1 MLFRAQGL
9 EFKCM
14 SDLRET
20 LQRAVDEGRL
30 LTTSSANILQLL
42 FGGNNPLYRAAIEEL
57 VENEDWTELNDRFFK
72 TLTFGTGGIRGRTI
86 GKVVTRAEKGSQTA
100 GACPEFPCV
109 GTNALNFY
117 NISRAT
123 QGLVN
128 YAREYLAK
136 SSPGAKPSIA
146 IAHDTRF
153 FSRQFAELTAKVA
166 TENGCD
172 VFLFESARS
181 TPELSFAVRQTS
193 STAGIVIT
201 ASHNP
206 PHDNGYKV
214 YFADG
219 AQVVEPHASGI
230 IECVGK
236 VAGELYQPLPVSLRG
251 KLISLGADIDETYKV
266 RLRTLVLRPDIIATG
281 PDLKIVFT
289 SIHGTGGI
297 ISVPV
302 LRELGFKVLT
312 VPEQDTPNGAFP
324 TVTSPNPEN
333 EDALAM
339 AIALAEKE
347 RADLVIGTDP
357 DCDRMGVAFRDRE
370 GKMRLFTGNQIGSLL
385 AHYRTKTLKGQD
397 VLNEKTKGRGVL
409 IKTFVTTDLQK
420 TMAEREGLHCVE
432 TLTGFKYIGEKLG
445 KYEAALPEK
454 IRKLYRALPEQETR
468 AARLQHSYFF
478 VFGGEESYGYSGA
491 DFVRDKDAN
500 GATIMFAEVAAYAK
514 SLGIALDELLDQIYL
529 EYGYYLEKNAA
540 LTFEGAEGADKIRK
554 LADSYNADP
563 PLEIDGSKVLAV
575 KDFAAGGIK
584 DSEGD
589 TLPKEK
595 MTMFE
600 LADARRIAVRPSGT
614 EPKIKFYMFGKS
626 AGVAADTLSEA
637 KSFLSGSLDRL
648 WAWMQEDVK
657 KRVG

>member
-1 MLFRAQGL
+1 
-9 EFKCM
+9 
-14 SDLRET
+14 
-20 LQRAVDEGRL
+20 
-30 LTTSSANILQLL
+30 
-42 FGGNNPLYRAAIEEL
+42 
-57 VENEDWTELNDRFFK
+57 
-72 TLTFGTGGIRGRTI
+72 
-86 GKVVTRAEKGSQTA
+86 
-100 GACPEFPCV
+100 
-109 GTNALNFY
+109 
-117 NISRAT
+117 
-123 QGLVN
+123 
-128 YAREYLAK
+128 
-136 SSPGAKPSIA
+136 
-146 IAHDTRF
+146 
-153 FSRQFAELTAKVA
+153 
-166 TENGCD
+166 
-172 VFLFESARS
+172 
-181 TPELSFAVRQTS
+181 
-193 STAGIVIT
+193 
-201 ASHNP
+201 
-206 PHDNGYKV
+206 
-214 YFADG
+214 
-219 AQVVEPHASGI
+219 
-230 IECVGK
+230 
-236 VAGELYQPLPVSLRG
+236 
-251 KLISLGADIDETYKV
+251 
-266 RLRTLVLRPDIIATG
+266 
-281 PDLKIVFT
+281 
-289 SIHGTGGI
+289 
-297 ISVPV
+297 
-302 LRELGFKVLT
+302 
-312 VPEQDTPNGAFP
+312 
-324 TVTSPNPEN
+324 
-333 EDALAM
+333 
-339 AIALAEKE
+339 
-347 RADLVIGTDP
+347 
-357 DCDRMGVAFRDRE
+357 
-370 GKMRLFTGNQIGSLL
+370 
-385 AHYRTKTLKGQD
+385 
-397 VLNEKTKGRGVL
+397 
-409 IKTFVTTDLQK
+409 
-420 TMAEREGLHCVE
+420 MAEREGLHCVE